1 MGCSSAKPILIDE
14 EELNPEIIAQVTNRR
29 IKTKLYPEGEIYY
42 LRNHSVIKKNSIP
55 TADSKGLLAYDNTLV
70 ELTVEYKFNK
80 PELIKEFRGTR
91 IKLYHT
97 DVTKD
102 NQFTYIGST
111 EPLKENTLK
120 FDQKFQMYFCFQ
132 KKQQVK
138 FEVIL
143 SDNIQLVNTTL
154 GSILGSK
161 FLSVEIPFYYKGNTE
176 DTSIIVK
183 GKVLKDENKC
193 SFIIL
198 NILTDFSKLPYSD
211 YFIVIYNWNN
221 GKTKQKVW
229 KSNEHQGKQF
239 HFIAKMITLDDLC
252 LGENDRKITFE
263 WYGIYSGKIGSVD
276 TNLNELNN
284 AMYTKTPIVI
294 KGGNNEELGSFY
306 IDYKIEKISRFVDLI
321 ENGLQLQLSIAIDYT
336 GSNGDPKNPE
346 SLHYC
351 GNKRNPNQYEQV
363 IKHIGELCQCYDF
376 YKKFPSLGFGGV
388 VPPLGETS
396 HCFNITLNRT
406 EYIEGLEN
414 VIAVYEKT
422 LDEIKL
428 DGPTYFCPIMKENFT
443 LIKENDEQS
452 ETSVYHVIL
461 LITDGT
467 IHDMDD
473 FKKTLIKN
481 SEKPFSVIVVG
492 VGKEDFSNMFQ
503 LGGDDNVL
511 EDKNGTKC
519 NRDICQ
525 FVRYKD
531 FKNPLRL
538 REKVLMI
545 LPNQIEQYY
554 RIYNGTFV
562 GVSDALNGK
571 YAGRKLS
578 KLGTIGR
585 NELKKKLNDTIR
597 NENNNMLI
605 KEEADEENSDD
616 NLDKDNEKKALLS

>member
-1 MGCSSAKPILIDE
+1 MGCSSALPILIDE
-14 EELNPEIIAQVTNRR
+14 EELNPEIITQVTNRR
-29 IKTKLYPEGEIYY
+29 IKTKLYPEGELYY
-42 LRNHSVIKKNSIP
+42 LRNHAQIKKNSIP

-70 ELTVEYKFNK
+70 ELKVEYKFKK
-80 PELIKEFRGTR
+80 PELLSSFKGTR
-91 IKLYHT
+91 IKIYHS

-120 FDQKFQMYFCFQ
+120 FDQNFQMYFCFQ
-132 KKQQVK
+132 KRQQIK
-138 FEVIL
+138 FEIIL
-143 SDNIQLVNTTL
+143 YDNIQLVNTTL
-154 GSILGSK
+154 GAILGSK
-161 FLSVEIPFYYKGNTE
+161 DLSVEIPFFYQGKTE
-176 DTSIIVK
+176 DTSIIVR
-183 GKVLKDENKC
+183 GKVLKEENKC

-198 NILTDFSKLPYSD
+198 NVLTDFSKLPYSD

-229 KSNEHQGKQF
+229 KSTEHQGKQF
-239 HFIAKMITLDDLC
+239 KFVAKMITLFDLC
-252 LGENDRKITFE
+252 LGEKDRKITFE

-276 TNLNELNN
+276 TNLNELEN
-284 AMYTKTPIVI
+284 AMNSKTPIKIV
-294 KGGNNEELGSFY
+294 GADNVELGCFY
-306 IDYKIEKISRFVDLI
+306 IEYKVEKISRFVDLV

-336 GSNGDPKNPE
+336 GSNGDPEKPE

-351 GNKRNPNQYEQV
+351 GNKRKPNQYEQV

-376 YKKFPSLGFGGV
+376 YKKFPALGFGGI

-396 HCFNITLNRT
+396 HCFNISLSRV
-406 EYIEGLEN
+406 EYIDGLEN
-414 VIAVYEKT
+414 VISTYEKT
-422 LDEIKL
+422 LKEIKL

-443 LIKENDEQS
+443 LIKENDQES

-481 SEKPFSVIVVG
+481 SDKPFSVIVVG
-492 VGKEDFSNMFQ
+492 VGNEDFTNMFQ
-503 LGGDDNVL
+503 LDGDEQDL
-511 EDKNGTKC
+511 EDKNGNKC

-525 FVRYKD
+525 FVRFKD

-554 RIYNGTFV
+554 RIYKHTFV
-562 GVSDALNGK
+562 GINDALNGK
-571 YAGRKLS
+571 VMGRKLS
-578 KLGTIGR
+578 KMGTIGR
-585 NELKKKLNDTIR
+585 SSTRYKKERNND
-597 NENNNMLI
+597 NNLLI
-605 KEEADEENSDD
+605 KEETEEDNSEEN
-616 NLDKDNEKKALLS
+616 KDNENQKLLS